1 MIPYGRQSVDAADI
15 EAVVAVLQSDG
26 VPQGAAIESFERADI
41 DAVVAVLQSDWLTQ
55 GPTIERFERA
65 MAERCQADFAV
76 AVCNATAA
84 LHIACV
90 AAGLGPGDRLWTTP
104 NTFLA
109 SANCGRYCGAD
120 VDFVDI
126 DPLTWN
132 LDAEVLASKLEAAEQ
147 QGTLPKVLVA
157 VAFAGQSCDMRR
169 IAELAERYNFTVIE
183 DASHAVGASYAGR
196 PVGCGEF
203 AAMTVFSFHPVKIIT
218 SAEGGMVLTNRA
230 DLAERL
236 QRLRCHGMTRDP
248 AQMIGPTHGP
258 WYYQQVEL
266 GFNYRITDL
275 QAALGLSQ
283 MSRLDAFV
291 ARRRE
296 LAARYERLLAY
307 LPVTLPSAQAEAE
320 SAWHLYVIRLQTER
334 IGRSHREVFEGLRAA
349 GIGVNLHYIPLH
361 LQPYYRDLG
370 FAEGDFPEAERYY
383 AEAISLPMFP
393 LLSAEQQDHVVEQL
407 RRLTE

>member
-1 MIPYGRQSVDAADI
+1 MIPYGRQSLD
-15 EAVVAVLQSDG
+15 Q
-26 VPQGAAIESFERADI
+26 ADI
-41 DAVVAVLQSDWLTQ
+41 DAVVAVLRSDWLTQ
-55 GPTIERFERA
+55 GPAIEGFEQA
-65 MAERCQADFAV
+65 MARRCQAGHAV

-84 LHIACV
+84 LHIACL

-109 SANCGRYCGAD
+109 SANCGRYCGAQ

-132 LDAEVLASKLEAAEQ
+132 LDAVALAAKLEQAERD
-147 QGTLPKVLVA
+147 GTLPQVLVA
-157 VAFAGQSCDMRR
+157 VAFSGQSCDMRE
-169 IAELAERYNFTVIE
+169 IARLSDRYGFTVIE

-203 AAMTVFSFHPVKIIT
+203 ADMTVFSFHPVKIIT
-218 SAEGGMVLTNRA
+218 SAEGGMILTNRPE
-230 DLAERL
+230 LAQRL
-236 QRLRCHGMTRDP
+236 QRLRSHGMTRD
-248 AQMIGPTHGP
+248 AEQMTEPSHGP

-283 MSRLDAFV
+283 LNKLDGFI

-296 LAARYERLLAY
+296 LAARYDRLLDG
-307 LPVTLPSAQAEAE
+307 LPLTLPGLQADAE
-320 SAWHLYVIRLQTER
+320 SAWHLYVVRLRLEE
-334 IGRSHREVFEGLRAA
+334 ISLSHRQVFEGLRAA
-349 GIGVNLHYIPLH
+349 GIGVNLHYIPVH

-370 FAEGDFPEAERYY
+370 FAPGDYPRAERYY

-393 LLSAEQQDHVVEQL
+393 SLSDEQQDYVAGQL
-407 RRLTE
+407 QRLLEE

>member
-1 MIPYGRQSVDAADI
+1 MIPYGRQSLD
-15 EAVVAVLQSDG
+15 Q
-26 VPQGAAIESFERADI
+26 ADI

-55 GPTIERFERA
+55 GPTIERFEQA
-65 MAERCQADFAV
+65 MAERCEAGHGV

-84 LHIACV
+84 LHIACL

-109 SANCGRYCGAD
+109 SANCGRYCGAE

-132 LDAEVLASKLEAAEQ
+132 LDANALALKLEAAERN
-147 QGTLPKVLVA
+147 GTLPKVLVA
-157 VAFAGQSCDMRR
+157 VAFSGQSCDMQA
-169 IAELAERYNFTVIE
+169 IGKLAERYGFTVIE

-218 SAEGGMVLTNRA
+218 SAEGGMVLTNRPE
-230 DLAERL
+230 LAERL
-236 QRLRCHGMTRDP
+236 QRLRSHGMTRDP
-248 AQMIGPTHGP
+248 GQMTEPSHGP
-258 WYYQQVEL
+258 WYYQQIEL

-283 MSRLDAFV
+283 LNKLESFI

-296 LAARYERLLAY
+296 LAARYERLLAD
-307 LPVTLPSAQAEAE
+307 LPLSLPSAQPGAQ
-320 SAWHLYVIRLQTER
+320 SAWHLYVVRLQLDR
-334 IGRSHREVFEGLRAA
+334 IKSTHREVFEALRAA

-361 LQPYYRDLG
+361 LQPYYRELG
-370 FAEGDFPEAERYY
+370 FTEGDFPEAERYY
-383 AEAISLPMFP
+383 TQAISLPMFAA
-393 LLSAEQQDHVVEQL
+393 LTDGQQDYVVEQMGQL
-407 RRLTE
+407 VKQEL

>member
-1 MIPYGRQSVDAADI
+1 MIPYGRQSLD
-15 EAVVAVLQSDG
+15 Q
-26 VPQGAAIESFERADI
+26 ADI

-55 GPTIERFERA
+55 GPTIECFEQA

-84 LHIACV
+84 LHIACL

-109 SANCGRYCGAD
+109 SANCGRYCGAE

-132 LDAEVLASKLEAAEQ
+132 LDAGVLESKLADAERE
-147 QGTLPKVLVA
+147 GTLPKVVVA
-157 VAFAGQSCDMRR
+157 VAFSGQSCDMRK
-169 IAELAERYNFTVIE
+169 IAELAERYGFTVIE

-196 PVGCGEF
+196 PVGCGDF

-230 DLAERL
+230 DLAERM
-236 QRLRCHGMTRDP
+236 QRLRSHGMTRDP
-248 AQMIGPTHGP
+248 QQMTEPSHGP

-283 MSRLDAFV
+283 LKKLDDFIG
-291 ARRRE
+291 RRRE

-307 LPVTLPSAQAEAE
+307 LPLMLPSTQPEAE
-320 SAWHLYVIRLQTER
+320 SAWHLYVVRLQVER
-334 IGRSHREVFEGLRAA
+334 INLSHRQVFEGLRAA
-349 GIGVNLHYIPLH
+349 GVGVNLHYIPLH

-370 FAEGDFPEAERYY
+370 FAEGDFPQAERYY
-383 AEAISLPMFP
+383 AEAISLPLFP
-393 LLSAEQQDHVVEQL
+393 LLTDEQQDYVVEQL
-407 RRLTE
+407 RRLVLEE

>member
-1 MIPYGRQSVDAADI
+1 MIPYGRQSLD
-15 EAVVAVLQSDG
+15 Q
-26 VPQGAAIESFERADI
+26 ADI
-41 DAVVAVLQSDWLTQ
+41 DAVVAVLRSDWLTQ
-55 GPTIERFERA
+55 GPALERFEQA
-65 MAERCQADFAV
+65 MALRCQADHAV

-109 SANCGRYCGAD
+109 SANCGRYCGAQ

-132 LDAEVLASKLEAAEQ
+132 LDADALTTKLEEAERD
-147 QGTLPKVLVA
+147 GTLPKVLVA
-157 VAFAGQSCDMRR
+157 VAFSGQSCDMRR
-169 IAELAERYNFTVIE
+169 IGQLSERYGFTVIE

-203 AAMTVFSFHPVKIIT
+203 ADMTVFSFHPVKIIT
-218 SAEGGMVLTNRA
+218 SAEGGMVLTKRP
-230 DLAERL
+230 DLAQRL
-236 QRLRCHGMTRDP
+236 QRLRSHGMTRE
-248 AQMIGPTHGP
+248 AGQMTEPSHGP

-266 GFNYRITDL
+266 GFNYRMTDL

-283 MSRLDAFV
+283 LNKLDGFI

-296 LAARYERLLAY
+296 LAARYRRLLGG
-307 LPVTLPSAQAEAE
+307 LPLTLPGLQPEAE
-320 SAWHLYVIRLQTER
+320 SAWHLYVVRLQLDGITL
-334 IGRSHREVFEGLRAA
+334 SHLQVFEGLRAA
-349 GIGVNLHYIPLH
+349 GIGVNLHYIPVH

-370 FAEGDFPEAERYY
+370 FATGDFPQAERYY
-383 AEAISLPMFP
+383 SEAISLPMFP
-393 LLSAEQQDHVVEQL
+393 SLSDEQQDYVVEQL
-407 RRLTE
+407 RRLLEE

>member
-1 MIPYGRQSVDAADI
+1 MIPYGRQSLD
-15 EAVVAVLQSDG
+15 Q
-26 VPQGAAIESFERADI
+26 ADI
-41 DAVVAVLQSDWLTQ
+41 DAVVEVLQSDWLTQ
-55 GPTIERFERA
+55 GPSIERFEQA

-76 AVCNATAA
+76 AVSNATAA
-84 LHIACV
+84 LHIACL

-126 DPLTWN
+126 DALTWN
-132 LDAEVLASKLEAAEQ
+132 LDAFALEAKLDQAEQ
-147 QGTLPKVLVA
+147 AGTLPKVLVA
-157 VAFAGQSCDMRR
+157 VAFSGQSCDMRK

-218 SAEGGMVLTNRA
+218 SGEGGMVLTHRPE
-230 DLAERL
+230 LAERL
-236 QRLRCHGMTRDP
+236 RRLRSHGMTRDP
-248 AQMIGPTHGP
+248 QQMTEPSHGP
-258 WYYQQVEL
+258 WYYQQIEL

-283 MSRLDAFV
+283 LGKLDGFI

-296 LAARYERLLAY
+296 LAARYDRLLTY
-307 LPVTLPSAQAEAE
+307 LPVTLPSLQPEAE

-334 IGRSHREVFEGLRAA
+334 ISLSHRQVFEGLRAA
-349 GIGVNLHYIPLH
+349 GVGVNLHYIPVH

-383 AEAISLPMFP
+383 TEAISLPLFP
-393 LLSAEQQDHVVEQL
+393 LLSDEQQDYVVEQL
-407 RRLTE
+407 RRLVLEE

>member
-1 MIPYGRQSVDAADI
+1 MIPYGRQSLD
-15 EAVVAVLQSDG
+15 Q
-26 VPQGAAIESFERADI
+26 ADI
-41 DAVVAVLQSDWLTQ
+41 DAVVEVLRSDWLTQ
-55 GPTIERFERA
+55 GPTIERFEQA
-65 MAERCQADFAV
+65 VAERCQADFAV
-76 AVCNATAA
+76 AVSNATAA

-109 SANCGRYCGAD
+109 SANCGRYCGAE

-132 LDAEVLASKLEAAEQ
+132 LDAEVLAAKLDEAEGN
-147 QGTLPKVLVA
+147 GTLPKVLVA
-157 VAFAGQSCDMRR
+157 VAFSGQSSDMRR
-169 IAELAERYNFTVIE
+169 IAGLAERYGFTVIE

-218 SAEGGMVLTNRA
+218 SAEGGMVLTNRRE
-230 DLAERL
+230 LAERL
-236 QRLRCHGMTRDP
+236 QRLRSHGMTRDP
-248 AQMIGPTHGP
+248 QQMTEPSHGP

-283 MSRLDAFV
+283 LGKLDAFV

-296 LAARYERLLAY
+296 LAARYDRLLAY
-307 LPVTLPSAQAEAE
+307 LPLTLPSAQAEAE
-320 SAWHLYVIRLQTER
+320 SAWHLYVVRLQTER

-349 GIGVNLHYIPLH
+349 GIGANLHYIPVH
-361 LQPYYRDLG
+361 LQPYYRELG

-383 AEAISLPMFP
+383 TEAISLPMFP
-393 LLSAEQQDHVVEQL
+393 LLTDAQQDHVVEQL

>member
-1 MIPYGRQSVDAADI
+1 MIPYGRQSLD
-15 EAVVAVLQSDG
+15 Q
-26 VPQGAAIESFERADI
+26 ADI
-41 DAVVAVLQSDWLTQ
+41 DAVMAVLQSDWLTQ
-55 GPTIERFERA
+55 GPAIERFEQA
-65 MAERCQADFAV
+65 MARRCQAGHAV

-84 LHIACV
+84 LHIACL

-109 SANCGRYCGAD
+109 SANCGRYCGAQ

-132 LDAEVLASKLEAAEQ
+132 LDAVALAAKLEKAERN
-147 QGTLPKVLVA
+147 GTLPKVLVA
-157 VAFAGQSCDMRR
+157 VAFSGQSCDMRE
-169 IAELAERYNFTVIE
+169 IARLSERYGFTVIE

-203 AAMTVFSFHPVKIIT
+203 ADMTVFSFHPVKIIT
-218 SAEGGMVLTNRA
+218 SAEGGMVLTNRPE
-230 DLAERL
+230 LAQHL
-236 QRLRCHGMTRDP
+236 QRLRSHGMTRD
-248 AQMIGPTHGP
+248 AEQMSEPSHGP

-283 MSRLDAFV
+283 LNKLEGFI

-296 LAARYERLLAY
+296 LASRYNRLLNG
-307 LPVTLPSAQAEAE
+307 LPLTLPGLQPEAE
-320 SAWHLYVIRLQTER
+320 SAWHLYVVRLRLDE
-334 IGRSHREVFEGLRAA
+334 ISLDHRQAFEGLRAA
-349 GIGVNLHYIPLH
+349 GIGVNLHYIPVH
-361 LQPYYRDLG
+361 LQPYYCDLG
-370 FAEGDFPEAERYY
+370 FAQGDYPQAERYY

-393 LLSAEQQDHVVEQL
+393 SLSDEEQEYVVGQLQRLLEE
-407 RRLTE
+407 

>member
-1 MIPYGRQSVDAADI
+1 MIPYGRQSLD
-15 EAVVAVLQSDG
+15 QS
-26 VPQGAAIESFERADI
+26 DI
-41 DAVVAVLQSDWLTQ
+41 DAVVEVLQSDWLTQ
-55 GPTIERFERA
+55 GPTIERFEQA
-65 MAERCQADFAV
+65 MADRCQTDYAV

-84 LHIACV
+84 LHIACL

-109 SANCGRYCGAD
+109 SANCARYCGAE

-132 LDAEVLASKLEAAEQ
+132 LDAYALKARLEVAEGN
-147 QGTLPKVLVA
+147 GTLPKVLVA
-157 VAFAGQSCDMRR
+157 VAFSGQSCDMRM
-169 IAELAERYNFTVIE
+169 IAGLAERYGFTVIE

-196 PVGCGEF
+196 PVGCGDF

-218 SAEGGMVLTNRA
+218 SAEGGMVLTNRQ

-236 QRLRCHGMTRDP
+236 QRLRNHGMTRDP
-248 AQMIGPTHGP
+248 QQMTEASHGP

-283 MSRLDAFV
+283 LNKLDDFIE
-291 ARRRE
+291 RRRE
-296 LAARYERLLAY
+296 LAARYDRLLAY
-307 LPVTLPSAQAEAE
+307 LPLTLPSPQPEAE
-320 SAWHLYVIRLQTER
+320 SAWHLYVVRLQLDR
-334 IGRSHREVFEGLRAA
+334 ISLGHRQVFEGLRAA
-349 GIGVNLHYIPLH
+349 GVGVNLHYIPVH

-383 AEAISLPMFP
+383 AEAISLPLYP
-393 LLSAEQQDHVVEQL
+393 LLSDEQQDYVVEQL

>member
-1 MIPYGRQSVDAADI
+1 MIPYGRQSLD
-15 EAVVAVLQSDG
+15 Q
-26 VPQGAAIESFERADI
+26 ADI

-55 GPTIERFERA
+55 GPTIERFEQA
-65 MAERCQADFAV
+65 MAARCQADFGV

-84 LHIACV
+84 LHIACL

-109 SANCGRYCGAD
+109 SANCARYCGAE

-132 LDAEVLASKLEAAEQ
+132 LDAYALKARLEAAEDS
-147 QGTLPKVLVA
+147 GTLPKVLVA
-157 VAFAGQSCDMRR
+157 VAFSGQSCDMRR
-169 IAELAERYNFTVIE
+169 LAELAEHYGFTIIE

-218 SAEGGMVLTNRA
+218 SAEGGMVLTNRR

-236 QRLRCHGMTRDP
+236 QRLRSHGMTRDP
-248 AQMIGPTHGP
+248 AQMTEPSHGP

-283 MSRLDAFV
+283 LNKLDDFI

-296 LAARYERLLAY
+296 LAARYDRLLAY
-307 LPVTLPSAQAEAE
+307 LPLTLPSPQPEAE
-320 SAWHLYVIRLQTER
+320 SAWHLYVVRLQLDR
-334 IGRSHREVFEGLRAA
+334 INLSHRQVFEGLRAA
-349 GIGVNLHYIPLH
+349 GVGVNLHYIPLH

-383 AEAISLPMFP
+383 AEAISLPLFP
-393 LLSAEQQDHVVEQL
+393 LLSDEQQDYVVEQL
-407 RRLTE
+407 HRLTE